1 MDQKRQIKT
10 ICRQKNTI
18 KNHKNQFI
26 FSKKKIENQY
36 NFYRSLVSKKLISR
50 NYMTRPCDDL
60 YNSDYDIDDSCDIY
74 DTMT

>member
-18 KNHKNQFI
+18 KNQFI

-50 NYMTRPCDDL
+50 NCMTRPCKDL
-60 YNSDYDIDDSCDIY
+60 YDSDSDFYDSCDIY